1 MKKLI
6 SLLLAASMLLSLG
19 LMLGACNGEDSPKDT
34 SAQEQTTA
42 AEGGE
47 TESSGED
54 IEINEI
60 SFACS
65 LHTTTYDLASV
76 LPEGGDTVSARA
88 FEDYIYLESLTVP
101 SHIRKI
107 SYRSFINNNG
117 LVDIKIDETDA
128 SGKSKTRIQAFEGL
142 VMAIQGSGISKT
154 FTVRK
159 ISGNVGT
166 EKTLPVNSPRI
177 DMITVVRKGKVRRA
191 KLNYL
196 RDRVGKAAKV
206 KELVK

>member
-19 LMLGACNGEDSPKDT
+19 LMLGACNGEDSPEDT

-76 LPEGGDTVSARA
+76 LPEGGELKITDANGQIALQILDGQKIGDLSITKNINSPYVTHQGQVQDYSNISLKYFS
-88 FEDYIYLESLTVP
+88 FEFPFLEERMFGIRTCQCP
-101 SHIRKI
+101 SD
-107 SYRSFINNNG
+107 SFIPVVFNIICNG
-117 LVDIKIDETDA
+117 NI
-128 SGKSKTRIQAFEGL
+128 
-142 VMAIQGSGISKT
+142 
-154 FTVRK
+154 
-159 ISGNVGT
+159 
-166 EKTLPVNSPRI
+166 
-177 DMITVVRKGKVRRA
+177 
-191 KLNYL
+191 Y
-196 RDRVGKAAKV
+196 
-206 KELVK
+206 